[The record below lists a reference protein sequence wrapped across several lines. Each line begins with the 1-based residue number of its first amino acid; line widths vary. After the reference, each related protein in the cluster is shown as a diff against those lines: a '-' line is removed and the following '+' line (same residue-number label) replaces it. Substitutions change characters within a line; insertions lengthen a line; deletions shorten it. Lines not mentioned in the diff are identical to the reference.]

1 MGKHIHMIASEEILR
16 SRKKKKEQSCYIH
29 HSTTETA
36 EGLKILGGNSN
47 RSLYLSTLGTVKVA
61 ISQNTR

>member
-47 RSLYLSTLGTVKVA
+47 RSLFKYFGD
-61 ISQNTR
+61 R

>member
-36 EGLKILGGNSN
+36 EGLKILGGNSDDKFIQV
-47 RSLYLSTLGTVKVA
+47 LLGLLKL
-61 ISQNTR
+61 